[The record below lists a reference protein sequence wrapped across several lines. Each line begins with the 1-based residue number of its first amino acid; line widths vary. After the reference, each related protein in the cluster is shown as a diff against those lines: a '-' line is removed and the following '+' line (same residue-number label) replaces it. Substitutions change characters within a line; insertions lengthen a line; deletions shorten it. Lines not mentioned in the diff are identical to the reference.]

1 LDGVFV
7 SGPIIEQ
14 DYAVF
19 VIVAV
24 RVTDGEAVTGHAVS
38 AYCLIFRSCVLIRTV
53 RWHFSAS

>member
-1 LDGVFV
+1 MDGVFV

-24 RVTDGEAVTGHAVS
+24 RVTDGEAVTRHAVS
-38 AYCLIFRSCVLIRTV
+38 AHSLIFRSCVLMP
-53 RWHFSAS
+53 A